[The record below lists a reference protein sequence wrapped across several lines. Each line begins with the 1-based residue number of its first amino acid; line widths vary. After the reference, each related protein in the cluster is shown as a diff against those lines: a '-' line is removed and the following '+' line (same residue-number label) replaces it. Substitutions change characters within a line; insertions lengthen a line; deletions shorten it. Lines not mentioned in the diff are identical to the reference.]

1 MINVYTSVMKT
12 NDYSL
17 FKIMDGNRRT
27 NSANLNQIIESMK
40 EKQLVI
46 PITVNE
52 KFEII
57 DGQHRFKA
65 CEYLGLP
72 VYYIMQQGYDINDV
86 IRANVNG
93 GRKWF
98 DADYLHRYCDLKDEK
113 YLKVSEIIN
122 DFDVTI
128 NDFLKILSIVQQKNI
143 PQLKREF
150 RTGNIEL
157 DGIDTVIS
165 FFMCLES
172 FHEFRNYKQSHFIT
186 AFSRLFFKEGYDHS
200 QMERKLKQYLPN
212 IVRQRSVDDYLS
224 ILCNKVYSY
233 GTTKNPVFYSS
244 ETKKFHS

>member
-1 MINVYTSVMKT
+1 MISVYANVMKT
-12 NDYSL
+12 KDYSL
-17 FKIMDGNRRT
+17 FKIMDGNRRI
-27 NSANLNQIIESMK
+27 NSTNLNQIIESMK

-65 CEYLGLP
+65 CEYLRLP
-72 VYYIMQQGYDINDV
+72 VYYIMENGYGIDDV

-98 DADYLHRYCDLKDEK
+98 DGDYLHRYCDLKVEK
-113 YLKVSEIIN
+113 YLKVSGIIN
-122 DFDVTI
+122 DFDITI
-128 NDFLKILSIVQQKNI
+128 NDFLKILSIVQEKN
-143 PQLKREF
+143 QQQTKREF
-150 RTGNIEL
+150 RTGNVDL

-172 FHEFRNYKQSHFIT
+172 FSEFRYYKQSHFIT
-186 AFSRLFFKEGYDHS
+186 AFSRLFFKDGYDHS

>member
-143 PQLKREF
+143 PQLKR
-150 RTGNIEL
+150 
-157 DGIDTVIS
+157 
-165 FFMCLES
+165 
-172 FHEFRNYKQSHFIT
+172 
-186 AFSRLFFKEGYDHS
+186 
-200 QMERKLKQYLPN
+200 
-212 IVRQRSVDDYLS
+212 
-224 ILCNKVYSY
+224 
-233 GTTKNPVFYSS
+233 
-244 ETKKFHS
+244 

>member
-27 NSANLNQIIESMK
+27 NSANLNQISESMK

-113 YLKVSEIIN
+113 
-122 DFDVTI
+122 
-128 NDFLKILSIVQQKNI
+128 
-143 PQLKREF
+143 
-150 RTGNIEL
+150 
-157 DGIDTVIS
+157 
-165 FFMCLES
+165 
-172 FHEFRNYKQSHFIT
+172 
-186 AFSRLFFKEGYDHS
+186 
-200 QMERKLKQYLPN
+200 
-212 IVRQRSVDDYLS
+212 
-224 ILCNKVYSY
+224 
-233 GTTKNPVFYSS
+233 
-244 ETKKFHS
+244 

>member
-1 MINVYTSVMKT
+1 MIEVYTSVMKT

-17 FKIMDGNRRT
+17 FKIMGGNRRT
-27 NSANLNQIIESMK
+27 NPTNLNQIIESMT
-40 EKQLVI
+40 EKQLII

-65 CEYLGLP
+65 CEYLKLP
-72 VYYIMQQGYDINDV
+72 VYYIMENGYSIDDV

-93 GRKWF
+93 GRRWY
-98 DADYLHRYCDLKDEK
+98 DADYLHRYCELKEEK
-113 YLKVSEIIN
+113 YLKIAEITN
-122 DFDVTI
+122 DFDISI
-128 NDFLKILSIVQQKNI
+128 NDFLKILSVVQEKNI

-150 RTGNIEL
+150 RTGAVSL
-157 DGIDTVIS
+157 DGLDSVVL
-165 FFMCLES
+165 FFMALES

-200 QMERKLKQYLPN
+200 QMERKIKQFLPN
-212 IVRQRSVDDYLS
+212 ITRQRSVDDYLS
-224 ILCNKVYSY
+224 ILCNKVYSC
-233 GTTKNPVFYSS
+233 GLTKNPILYSS